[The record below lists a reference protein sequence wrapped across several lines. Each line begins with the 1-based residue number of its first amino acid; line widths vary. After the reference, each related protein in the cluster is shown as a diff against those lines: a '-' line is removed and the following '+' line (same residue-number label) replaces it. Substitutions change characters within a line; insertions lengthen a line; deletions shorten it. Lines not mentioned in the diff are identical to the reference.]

1 MASMWHQTVVT
12 GGELLTTSHLR
23 HQGQLDVP
31 AVQRPDVTTGTQ
43 ASPFPFIFPLLKA
56 SQNSGGAPDP
66 VLLPIQFSQRVLTM
80 HCPDKVLLTDRP
92 ASLSE
97 APAPVLLTNEV
108 FDELSKF

>member
-56 SQNSGGAPDP
+56 SQNSGA
-66 VLLPIQFSQRVLTM
+66 
-80 HCPDKVLLTDRP
+80 LLTQFCFP
-92 ASLSE
+92 SNSVSE
-97 APAPVLLTNEV
+97 C
-108 FDELSKF
+108 